1 MSSDHYFSQEP
12 KSDYQPKQIELN
24 VAGEVFQ
31 VTTASGTFS
40 PLRLDVG
47 TEVLL
52 DHLELAPQDGNILD
66 LGCGWGP
73 IALNL
78 AKNSPK
84 AKIWA
89 VDVNSRSLELTDLN
103 AKTLGITNIQTETPD
118 DVPADV
124 RFSGIWSNPP
134 IRVGKKELHAL
145 LLNWLPRLEKNGSAY
160 LVVQKNL
167 GSDSLQK
174 WLTETLTGGYDVSRL
189 TSVKTYRII
198 RVLKTT

>member
-12 KSDYQPKQIELN
+12 KSEYQPKQIELD

-31 VTTASGTFS
+31 VSTASGTFS

-47 TEVLL
+47 TSVLI
-52 DHLELAPQDGNILD
+52 DHLELAPKDGNILD

-78 AKNSPK
+78 AKRSPK
-84 AKIWA
+84 AKVWA
-89 VDVNSRSLELTDLN
+89 VDVNSRSLELTAEN
-103 AKTLGITNIQTETPD
+103 AKTLGLSNIQTATPESVETD
-118 DVPADV
+118 IK
-124 RFSGIWSNPP
+124 FSGIWSNPP
-134 IRVGKKELHAL
+134 IRIGKKELHGL
-145 LLNWLPRLEKNGSAY
+145 LLTWLPRLEKNGSAY

-174 WLTETLTGGYDVSRL
+174 WLTETLIEGYEVSRL
-189 TSVKTYRII
+189 TSIKTYRII
-198 RVLKTT
+198 KVLRTS

>member
-12 KSDYQPKQIELN
+12 KSNYQPKQIELD
-24 VAGEVFQ
+24 VAGEVYK
-31 VTTASGTFS
+31 VSTASGTFS

-47 TEVLL
+47 TSVLI
-52 DHLELAPQDGNILD
+52 DHLELAPKDGNILD

-84 AKIWA
+84 AKVWA
-89 VDVNSRSLELTDLN
+89 VDVNRRSLELTNTN
-103 AKTLGITNIQTETPD
+103 AKIIGLANIQTATPES
-118 DVPADV
+118 VPEDIK
-124 RFSGIWSNPP
+124 FSGIWSNPP
-134 IRVGKKELHAL
+134 IRIGKKELHEL
-145 LLNWLPRLEKNGSAY
+145 LLCWLPRLENGASAY

-174 WLTETLTGGYDVSRL
+174 WLTETLADGYEVSRL
-189 TSVKTYRII
+189 TSIKTYR
-198 RVLKTT
+198 VLKILRTS

>member
-12 KSDYQPKQIELN
+12 KSEYQPKQIELD

-31 VTTASGTFS
+31 VSTASGTFS

-47 TEVLL
+47 TSVLI
-52 DHLELAPQDGNILD
+52 DHLELAPKDGNILD

-78 AKNSPK
+78 AKHSPK
-84 AKIWA
+84 AKVWA
-89 VDVNSRSLELTDLN
+89 VDVNGRSLELTAEN
-103 AKTLGITNIQTETPD
+103 AKTLGLSNIQTATPESVEPD
-118 DVPADV
+118 IK
-124 RFSGIWSNPP
+124 FSGIWSNPP
-134 IRVGKKELHAL
+134 IRIGKKELHGL
-145 LLNWLPRLEKNGSAY
+145 LLTWLPRLEKGGSAY

-174 WLTETLTGGYDVSRL
+174 WLTETLIEGYEVSRL
-189 TSVKTYRII
+189 TSIKTFRII
-198 RVLKTT
+198 KVLRTS